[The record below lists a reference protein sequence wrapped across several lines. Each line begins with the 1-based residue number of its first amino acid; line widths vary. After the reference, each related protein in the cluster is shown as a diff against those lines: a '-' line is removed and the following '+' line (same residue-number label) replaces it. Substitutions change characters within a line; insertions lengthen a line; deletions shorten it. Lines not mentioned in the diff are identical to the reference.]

1 MNFFLITGKKFL
13 SSFQWKKKIKEFK
26 KMIHKTDYF
35 FKTISFL
42 FGVLKTLFWGVK
54 KGSHL
59 Y

>member
-13 SSFQWKKKIKEFK
+13 SSFQWKKKKKEFK

-42 FGVLKTLFWGVK
+42 FGVLKTLFWGEK
-54 KGSHL
+54 R
-59 Y
+59 